1 MVYLVAIPN
10 FCRVDILTLLGRA
23 SMATTMEIPSSDAFQ
38 HKLRVLS
45 RLVVRTQKE
54 YLHTWAR
61 ERHGEAEIGDVRTA
75 ARNYKAAL
83 TRLSEFVSNAHSEAS
98 FLSEPLS

>member
-1 MVYLVAIPN
+1 
-10 FCRVDILTLLGRA
+10 
-23 SMATTMEIPSSDAFQ
+23 MATTMAIPSSEAFQ

-45 RLVVRTQKE
+45 RQVIRTQKE

-75 ARNYKAAL
+75 GRNYQAAL
-83 TRLSEFVSNAHSEAS
+83 TRLSEFLSDAHSEAS
-98 FLSEPLS
+98 FLLEPLS